1 MCKFTEKKEK
11 WNYLR
16 FTIYDLLFILT
27 FENELFAGKG
37 EIPGKIGEKNNSHKI
52 FA

>member
-27 FENELFAGKG
+27 FENELF
-37 EIPGKIGEKNNSHKI
+37 GEKTEEKNQLTQKNLRE
-52 FA
+52 FG